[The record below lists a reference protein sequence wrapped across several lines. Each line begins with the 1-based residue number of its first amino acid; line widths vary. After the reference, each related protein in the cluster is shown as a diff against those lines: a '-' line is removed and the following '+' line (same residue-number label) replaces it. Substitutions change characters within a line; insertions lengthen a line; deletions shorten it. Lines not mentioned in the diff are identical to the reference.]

1 MAKIRA
7 DEGRKKLREA
17 KRKGG
22 KNESRLEYLM
32 KKQTWGGGGGG
43 RPTDRWDRAEKEV
56 PVNTCRGDS
65 RKAGNEASE
74 QKERR
79 KHWDRQVGRK
89 DQLGRK
95 VGR

>member
-32 KKQTWGGGGGG
+32 KKQTW
-43 RPTDRWDRAEKEV
+43 
-56 PVNTCRGDS
+56 
-65 RKAGNEASE
+65 
-74 QKERR
+74 
-79 KHWDRQVGRK
+79 
-89 DQLGRK
+89 
-95 VGR
+95 